1 MLKKCFWLAF
11 IMLILF
17 IMPAKITLGA
27 QSEKQVIVLVVDGL
41 SLAEWQYASKNFP
54 HIKVFWDNSSIAL
67 MNTGTGGRLNSE
79 NAYVSIGAGARAV
92 GTGKAGLAYN
102 VEENLNHFTAGFLYH
117 RYNGTDP
124 EGQVVNLEINNLIQ
138 ANQSKNYRSVP
149 GTLGNLVREA
159 GLKRAVLG
167 NGDSGEINRLAV
179 NLIMDENGVV
189 DYGNVSREILNAQGD
204 APFGYRTDP
213 DNLWE
218 NLLTVKGKSQFLVIE
233 WGDTFRLR
241 ESLQLFRPEKRLQ
254 EFDRM
259 LNELDIFIERLLTLK
274 DGNTKLILITPNPEG
289 ILSPSGEQLSLLGI
303 NSGESGSSLLTS
315 DSTRRPGLVT
325 NLDIAPTVLRFLG
338 ISVPAYLSGGI
349 MTAAADTLGG
359 DLSSLLG
366 VSNMIH
372 TVHQQRPPLIQL
384 YILLQI
390 VTVVGAALALI
401 LKRNNLIRYWRPLM
415 AALMLV
421 PLSFL
426 ILPLIMTD
434 NLMISY
440 MTIFILTSVLTAI
453 FLYRADN
460 TLLFLRIG
468 LVITLLIVLDLA
480 LGGNLIKNS
489 IMGYDPISG
498 ARYYG
503 IGNEYMGV
511 LVGSS
516 VLFIAAAYQVGW
528 SKNRY
533 AGIFTLIFFAF
544 ILYIFISPR
553 WGANFGGSL
562 TALTA
567 FGFTYLGL
575 GSYRLTGKT
584 LSIVLGAA
592 VLFVM
597 FLVLLNLKGEDG
609 IVSHV
614 GRSMVMVSRNGFSE
628 VINILTRKGAMN
640 LKLLRYSLWSRVL
653 LAFLGLMAFLF
664 FQPPGML
671 KKLKNRYTSLSVG
684 FAGII
689 VGSATAIIVNDS
701 GVVAGATTLLYAGM
715 PLLMM
720 AMDFNGNHN
729 LINSE

>member
-1 MLKKCFWLAF
+1 MIKKCFWLAF

-27 QSEKQVIVLVVDGL
+27 QSEKQVIMLVVDGL
-41 SLAEWQYASKNFP
+41 SPAEWQYASKNFP
-54 HIKVFWDNSSIAL
+54 HIKDFWDNSSIAL

-92 GTGKAGLAYN
+92 GTGKAGWAYN
-102 VEENLNHFTAGFLYH
+102 VEENLNHFTAGTLYH

-124 EGQVVNLEINNLIQ
+124 GGQVVNLEINNLIQ

-241 ESLQLFRPEKRLQ
+241 ESLQLFQPEKRLQ
-254 EFDRM
+254 EFDCM
-259 LNELDIFIERLLTLK
+259 LNKLDIFIERLLTLS
-274 DGNTKLILITPNPEG
+274 DGNTMLLLLTPYPQG
-289 ILSPSGEQLSLLGI
+289 ILSPSGEQLSLMGI
-303 NSGESGSSLLTS
+303 ISGESGSSLLTS

-338 ISVPAYLSGGI
+338 ISVPAYLTGGI
-349 MTAAADTLGG
+349 MTAAAGTSGG

-415 AALMLV
+415 AALLLV

-434 NLMISY
+434 NLIISY
-440 MTIFILTSVLTAI
+440 MTIFIITSVLTTI

-528 SKNRY
+528 SKNTY

-575 GSYRLTGKT
+575 GNYKLTGKT

-628 VINILTRKGAMN
+628 VMDILTRKGAMN

-653 LAFLGLMAFLF
+653 LVFLGLMAFLF

-671 KKLKNRYTSLSVG
+671 RKLKNRYTSLSVG

-715 PLLMM
+715 PLLMR

-729 LINSE
+729 LRN

>member
-1 MLKKCFWLAF
+1 MIKKCFWLAF

-27 QSEKQVIVLVVDGL
+27 QSEKQVIMLVVDGL
-41 SLAEWQYASKNFP
+41 SPAEWQYASKNFP
-54 HIKVFWDNSSIAL
+54 HIKDFWDNSSIAL

-92 GTGKAGLAYN
+92 GTGKAGWAYN
-102 VEENLNHFTAGFLYH
+102 VEENLNHFTAGTLYH

-124 EGQVVNLEINNLIQ
+124 GGQVVNLEINNLIQ

-241 ESLQLFRPEKRLQ
+241 ESLQLFQPEKRLQ

-259 LNELDIFIERLLTLK
+259 LNKLDIFIERLLTLS
-274 DGNTKLILITPNPEG
+274 DGNTMLLLLTPYPQG
-289 ILSPSGEQLSLLGI
+289 ILSPSGEQLSLMGI
-303 NSGESGSSLLTS
+303 ISGESGSSLLTS

-338 ISVPAYLSGGI
+338 ISVPAYLTGGI
-349 MTAAADTLGG
+349 MTAAAGTSGG

-372 TVHQQRPPLIQL
+372 TVHQQRPPLIQF

-390 VTVVGAALALI
+390 LTVVGAILAL
-401 LKRNNLIRYWRPLM
+401 LFKRSSHLLRYWRPLM
-415 AALMLV
+415 AGLMLV

-434 NLMISY
+434 SLMISY
-440 MTIFILTSVLTAI
+440 MTIFIITSVLTTI

-528 SKNRY
+528 SKNTY

-567 FGFTYLGL
+567 FGFTCLGL
-575 GSYRLTGKT
+575 GNYKLTGKT

-628 VINILTRKGAMN
+628 VMDILTRKGAMN

-653 LAFLGLMAFLF
+653 LVFLGLMAFLF

-671 KKLKNRYTSLSVG
+671 RKLKNRYTSLSVG

-729 LINSE
+729 LRN